1 MNFLPHQLVVLDR
14 ARPILEKHGVVV
26 LGLACR
32 LGKSF
37 IALQLA
43 NEKAK
48 GREILIVTKKK
59 AISSIQ
65 NDAAELGVQCV
76 VTNYESL
83 HKYTGRPAVVVVDE
97 FPCLSAVGKPSLTA
111 RAVRAIIDR
120 AKTEYVLMLSATPAI
135 ESSAQWANSF
145 WAVNRGPWMEYKS
158 FFRWFDQYGIPC
170 PVRTAGGILRET
182 YKKVLYKVATEVAPF
197 CVTMTQADA
206 GFSVEAQIVV
216 HQVDDAG
223 AAQNF
228 HKRLRDNGLVRFFC
242 GERGEG
248 EGRVVIAE
256 SPAAVLQKSA
266 MFCGGTLIDDA
277 GEPLEVEHGGIG
289 LGPNDVGCAKLR
301 YLAAKLR
308 SGVPVAIFTNYIH
321 ERVLI
326 SRYFTARGWVVTDDL
341 DTFRAGRATM
351 FVGSITSLSKG
362 VDMSW
367 HLGVFVLYSLTFS
380 GEVFYQ
386 ITQRMNKFSR
396 VDPIKVHVLTIK
408 NSIEAKILAAVSAK
422 QNFNEKFLRGCRT

>member
-1 MNFLPHQLVVLDR
+1 MNFLPHQLVVLER
-14 ARPILEKHGVVV
+14 ARPILEKPGVVV

-32 LGKSF
+32 LGKSY

-83 HKYTGRPAVVVVDE
+83 HKYDGRPAVVVVDE

-120 AKTEYVLMLSATPAI
+120 ANTEYVLMLSATPAI
-135 ESSAQWANSF
+135 ESSAQWMNSF
-145 WAVNRGPWMEYKS
+145 WAVNRGPWMAYKS
-158 FFRWFDQYGIPC
+158 FFSWFADYGIPC

-182 YKKVLYKVATEVAPF
+182 YKKVLDKVALEVAPF
-197 CVTMTQADA
+197 CVTMTQAEA
-206 GFSVEAQIVV
+206 GFAVEAQIVV
-216 HQVDDAG
+216 HRVDDGGSAN
-223 AAQNF
+223 NF
-228 HKRLRDNGLVRFFC
+228 HSKLKSDGLVRFWVD
-242 GERGEG
+242 GVE
-248 EGRVVIAE
+248 RVVIAE
-256 SPAAVLQKSA
+256 NPAAVLQKAA
-266 MFCGGTLIDDA
+266 MYGGGSLLDDA
-277 GEPLEVEHGGIG
+277 GVPFEIPEAG
-289 LGPNDVGCAKLR
+289 LGAPKLR
-301 YLAAKLR
+301 YLNAKLKV
-308 SGVPVAIFTNYIH
+308 GVPVAIFTNFIF
-321 ERVLI
+321 ERVII

-341 DTFRAGRATM
+341 DTFRERRATM

-396 VDPIKVHVLTIK
+396 IDPIKVHVLTIK